1 MNEQLVLA
9 AGGIIINDDGELLV
23 IHRPK
28 YDDWSF
34 PKGKLDHGEDLEGCA
49 LREVMEETGLNCEL
63 EDFIGSVT
71 YVDRKGRPKKVD
83 YWQMKILDGYF
94 QVNSEVDAIQW
105 LLKEKA
111 LELLSY
117 SHDRDLLAQAYCR

>member
-117 SHDRDLLAQAYCR
+117 SHDRELLAQAYCK

>member
-9 AGGIIINDDGELLV
+9 AGGIIINDDGELLIV
-23 IHRPK
+23 HRPK

-34 PKGKLDHGEDLEGCA
+34 PKGKLDHGEDLEECA
-49 LREVMEETGLNCEL
+49 LREVLEETGLNCEL
-63 EDFIGSVT
+63 KDFIGSVT

-105 LLKEKA
+105 LRKEKA

-117 SHDRDLLAQAYCR
+117 SHDRELLTQAYYR